1 MNTIKTTILNQAK
14 SDILNINST
23 NIDFNYPSLNRK
35 DLMYLSTVNNND
47 FPLRKFK
54 QLHTNRNWSIN
65 LYNLDIE
72 GSSPRKFGAFNQK
85 VDYINKNDD
94 IERSSPKQLHIK
106 LKKPEYNLSNSD
118 IEYSQPH
125 CVKCKIKRHLNPL
138 EPKYTL
144 PKSPNYPPYEPK
156 FIRDNIDVKD
166 IEGARPKKIMS
177 NNILRE
183 SLKNDDVKDS
193 WPKKPYIRKT
203 KYEFMDYRDV
213 THTEFQTKRNTNPLN
228 PFYTMNFVD
237 GTKVKF
243 GPIEKNRP
251 LVGSKYMY
259 KVPLNLKLDDIEGS
273 NIGSK
278 NKYKKFTSNNSC
290 YDISDIVGTQTG
302 SLLKGISTKRRTN
315 PLWPKYKYL
324 GAEELKGCHANN
336 PFNNYNTI
344 TSFNRSKSMIHNC
357 NNNEKDC
364 KKDSNK
370 EEKTINN
377 SNNEIITEVINQTND
392 NDEEQNEKN
401 EKTKK
406 TPTPKNGKTENNEGS
421 KKILDKK
428 VKITKNNNKFIGPD
442 GKPDFKNIPYMED
455 IVEFDKNKFKKPTP
469 YYSIQHDKFLIPPI
483 EEFKR
488 NQIKV
493 NPDLRSF
500 KEVSQERTKFIKK
513 NKASTLLTDPYKTYA
528 TKLDD
533 FMTSNNS
540 KFNNNACNKN
550 IASFIETGL
559 PENIPE
565 PENKGHTENYNATS
579 SRISNKSNT
588 ES

>member
-1 MNTIKTTILNQAK
+1 
-14 SDILNINST
+14 
-23 NIDFNYPSLNRK
+23 
-35 DLMYLSTVNNND
+35 
-47 FPLRKFK
+47 
-54 QLHTNRNWSIN
+54 
-65 LYNLDIE
+65 
-72 GSSPRKFGAFNQK
+72 
-85 VDYINKNDD
+85 
-94 IERSSPKQLHIK
+94 
-106 LKKPEYNLSNSD
+106 
-118 IEYSQPH
+118 
-125 CVKCKIKRHLNPL
+125 
-138 EPKYTL
+138 
-144 PKSPNYPPYEPK
+144 
-156 FIRDNIDVKD
+156 
-166 IEGARPKKIMS
+166 
-177 NNILRE
+177 
-183 SLKNDDVKDS
+183 
-193 WPKKPYIRKT
+193 
-203 KYEFMDYRDV
+203 
-213 THTEFQTKRNTNPLN
+213 
-228 PFYTMNFVD
+228 
-237 GTKVKF
+237 
-243 GPIEKNRP
+243 
-251 LVGSKYMY
+251 
-259 KVPLNLKLDDIEGS
+259 
-273 NIGSK
+273 
-278 NKYKKFTSNNSC
+278 
-290 YDISDIVGTQTG
+290 
-302 SLLKGISTKRRTN
+302 
-315 PLWPKYKYL
+315 
-324 GAEELKGCHANN
+324 
-336 PFNNYNTI
+336 
-344 TSFNRSKSMIHNC
+344 MIHNC

-540 KFNNNACNKN
+540 KFNTNACNKN

-565 PENKGHTENYNATS
+565 PENKGHTENCNATS
-579 SRISNKSNT
+579 SKISNKSNT

>member
-1 MNTIKTTILNQAK
+1 MNAIKDSILNQAK
-14 SDILNINST
+14 SDILFKNST
-23 NIDFNYPSLNRK
+23 NTDFNYPSLNRK

-54 QLHTNRNWSIN
+54 QLHTKRNWSIN

-85 VDYINKNDD
+85 IDYINKNDD
-94 IERSSPKQLHIK
+94 IDRSSPKQLHIK

-118 IEYSQPH
+118 IEYSQPN
-125 CVKCKIKRHLNPL
+125 CVTCKIKRHLNPL

-144 PKSPNYPPYEPK
+144 PKSPDYPPYEPK

-166 IEGARPKKIMS
+166 IEGAKPKKIMS

-193 WPKKPYIRKT
+193 WPKRPYVRKT

-213 THTEFQTKRNTNPLN
+213 TNTEFQTKRNTNPLN

-259 KVPLNLKLDDIEGS
+259 KVPLNLKLDDIEGT

-278 NKYKKFTSNNSC
+278 NKYKKFKGNNSC
-290 YDISDIVGTQTG
+290 YDVTDIVGTQTG
-302 SLLKGISTKRRTN
+302 SLLKGISTKRNTN

-324 GAEELKGCHANN
+324 GAEEIKGRHENN
-336 PFNNYNTI
+336 PYNSYNTI
-344 TSFNRSKSMIHNC
+344 TSFNRSKSLS
-357 NNNEKDC
+357 NNNNNNNPKDI
-364 KKDSNK
+364 KKNNNIK
-370 EEKTINN
+370 EEKNN
-377 SNNEIITEVINQTND
+377 NNEIISEVINQTND
-392 NDEEQNEKN
+392 DDG

-406 TPTPKNGKTENNEGS
+406 TPTSKNEKKEKNEKNEKEGS

-428 VKITKNNNKFIGPD
+428 VKITKKNQKFIGPD

-455 IVEFDKNKFKKPTP
+455 IVEFDKNKYKKPTP

-493 NPDLRSF
+493 NPDIRSF
-500 KEVSQERTKFIKK
+500 KEVNQEKLKFLKK
-513 NKASTLLTDPYKTYA
+513 NKASTLLTDPFKTYA
-528 TKLDD
+528 NKLDD
-533 FMTSNNS
+533 FMISNNS
-540 KFNNNACNKN
+540 KFNINASKKN

-559 PENIPE
+559 PDNIPE
-565 PENKGHTENYNATS
+565 PENSHHIESKYAS
-579 SRISNKSNT
+579 SPKISNQSITQVK
-588 ES
+588 